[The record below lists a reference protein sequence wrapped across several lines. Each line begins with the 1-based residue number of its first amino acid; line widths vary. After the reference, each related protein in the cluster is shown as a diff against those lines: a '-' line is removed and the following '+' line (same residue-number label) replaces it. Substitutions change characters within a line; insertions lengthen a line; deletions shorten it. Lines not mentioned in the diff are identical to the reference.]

1 MIFLDSASG
10 TKPYP
15 EVILT
20 ITDVLANH
28 WGNSGADYSWGH
40 DARNII
46 DTVTAMVAADINC
59 KPENIIWTSGACEA
73 NSLALIS
80 CAPPN
85 SFFGLIISVLEHASI
100 NHIRD
105 FYTTFGEQVFLV
117 GTSGRSGGFVDI
129 QELEA
134 CLSTVKNT
142 GATPIVSISYAN
154 SEIGVVQ
161 NMRQI
166 AKLVH
171 EYGGVLHVDATQLYP
186 WRTIDVED
194 IGIDMMSV
202 SGQKLHAVKGIGFLY
217 VRDGLNVQPLIH
229 GSQQDGRRG
238 GTLPTHLIAAFGKAL
253 ELTRKRNPAPHV
265 EFMRD
270 KLMAK
275 LLTIPGVTLNG
286 PRANR
291 LPNNISITIDGVDAD
306 QFVAMCDEYEIMV
319 AKGSAC
325 QAYNP
330 VPSPTLLAVGLTEKE
345 ALSTIRISLDE
356 FNTVEEIDYVG
367 KMMEHIIT
375 TLRELNF

>member
-28 WGNSGADYSWGH
+28 WGNSGADYSFGH

-46 DTVTAMVAADINC
+46 DNVTAMVAADINC

-73 NSLALIS
+73 NSLALS
-80 CAPPN
+80 TAHSPCG
-85 SFFGLIISVLEHASI
+85 FIISELEHASI
-100 NHIRD
+100 NHIRGWA
-105 FYTTFGEQVFLV
+105 FTFGHHNYLV
-117 GTSGRSGGFVDI
+117 GNSGRLGGFVDL
-129 QELEA
+129 QELEV
-134 CLSTVKNT
+134 CLASVKEANI
-142 GATPIVSISYAN
+142 TPLVSIAFAN
-154 SEIGVVQ
+154 SEIGVIQ
-161 NMRQI
+161 NIRQI

-171 EYGGVLHVDATQLYP
+171 EYGGILHTDATQLYP
-186 WRTIDVED
+186 WQTIDVED
-194 IGIDMMSV
+194 LGIDMMSV

-217 VRDGLNVQPLIH
+217 VRDGIAIKPLIF
-229 GSQQDGRRG
+229 GSQQDGHRG

-253 ELTRKRNPAPHV
+253 ELTRTRNSTPHV
-265 EFMRD
+265 EFMRN

-286 PRANR
+286 PKASR

-330 VPSPTLLAVGLTEKE
+330 VPSSALLAIGLTEKE

-367 KMMEHIIT
+367 KMMEYIIT
-375 TLRELNF
+375 TLRKLNS